1 MGTTGVQ
8 QGYKTG
14 TTWVQNGYNRGTTGV
29 QHVLTFFVRPGH
41 FRQQLQRR
49 GITGFL
55 FLVVAVVQGAV
66 DGLSIV
72 KSEHV
77 SISLYFKIE
86 QHYLGR
92 WKKMNNNKNSPNKQL
107 CKK

>member
-1 MGTTGVQ
+1 MGATWVQHGYNMGTT
-8 QGYKTG
+8 
-14 TTWVQNGYNRGTTGV
+14 WV

-49 GITGFL
+49 GIAGFL

-86 QHYLGR
+86 QHYWVDG
-92 WKKMNNNKNSPNKQL
+92 KK
-107 CKK
+107 

>member
-8 QGYKTG
+8 HGHNRGTTGVQHGYNMG
-14 TTWVQNGYNRGTTGV
+14 TTWVQHGYNMGYNMGYNRGTTWV

-66 DGLSIV
+66 DGLPTV
-72 KSEHV
+72 
-77 SISLYFKIE
+77 
-86 QHYLGR
+86 
-92 WKKMNNNKNSPNKQL
+92 
-107 CKK
+107 C